1 MTSIDARMGA
11 AVTEYS
17 SARKRG
23 DTRGHSAAYAKLH
36 GLRIKAMRRDRRRA
50 ALSNAAFAIVEL
62 ACIAAFIAGVICV
75 GTALS

>member
-11 AVTEYS
+11 AVMEYS

-23 DTRGHSAAYAKLH
+23 DTRGQSAAYAKLH
-36 GLRIKAMRRDRRRA
+36 GLRIKAMRRDKRRA
-50 ALSNAAFAIVEL
+50 ALANAAIVSCEL

-75 GTALS
+75 GLALS